1 MASGK
6 HRNDCHSPLA
16 MLMAAG
22 AKGSVSRRVP
32 YLAVYL
38 MFTVV
43 TAEAGPDSIRIG
55 VQRAAAELSAPRS
68 VDIPAQPLAAALDRY
83 GDTTGREVLYN
94 PSLTDG
100 RTSETVKGIFAPEA
114 ALQLLLAGTGLT
126 ARFLKD
132 NSFVLVPE
140 AAGSSGG
147 STAARQYYGV
157 VQARLRD
164 ALCRAAVVQPGSYR
178 LTALVWI
185 ESSGS
190 VARFERLGSAGSAEL
205 DHGIDK
211 VLRNLSVGAPVPA
224 GFAQP
229 VLIMILPRAPGVTM
243 GCDAT
248 ALPQAAGG
256 VR

>member
-1 MASGK
+1 
-6 HRNDCHSPLA
+6 
-16 MLMAAG
+16 MLMATG
-22 AKGSVSRRVP
+22 ANGSVSRRVP

-38 MFTVV
+38 MFTAV
-43 TAEAGPDSIRIG
+43 TAEAGPDSVTTG
-55 VQRAAAELSAPRS
+55 SQRANTELSAPRS
-68 VDIPAQPLAAALDRY
+68 FDIPAQPLAAALDRY

-100 RTSETVKGIFAPEA
+100 RTSETVKGTFAPEA

-132 NSFVLVPE
+132 SSFVLGLAPE
-140 AAGSSGG
+140 AAGPSGG
-147 STAARQYYGV
+147 SAAARQYYGV

-164 ALCRAAVVQPGSYR
+164 ALCRATGVQPGSYR
-178 LTALVWI
+178 MTALVWI
-185 ESSGS
+185 EPSGT
-190 VARFERLGSAGSAEL
+190 VTKFERLGSAGSAEL

-224 GFAQP
+224 GFSQP
-229 VLIMILPRAPGVTM
+229 ILIMILPRAPGVTM
-243 GCDAT
+243 SCDAT